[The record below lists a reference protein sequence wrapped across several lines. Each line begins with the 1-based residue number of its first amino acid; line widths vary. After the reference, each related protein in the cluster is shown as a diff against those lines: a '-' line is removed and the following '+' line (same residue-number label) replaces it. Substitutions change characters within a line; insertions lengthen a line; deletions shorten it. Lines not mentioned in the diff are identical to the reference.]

1 MRQVHFS
8 DKAQASHFLNLTGQ
22 EIIKK
27 KISQSVRPMVINV
40 ENAVRERLLNYFS
53 GLFCGSEI
61 NPP

>member
-27 KISQSVRPMVINV
+27 KISQSVRPMVKNV
-40 ENAVRERLLNYFS
+40 ENAVRDWALK
-53 GLFCGSEI
+53 LFLWSVLWL
-61 NPP
+61 